1 MKRKWLAVGFASMGV
16 CLAVGLGV
24 GLGVDWDK
32 TDEGAIDEEV
42 SPTPWEDSFRKVPEV
57 Q

>member
-32 TDEGAIDEEV
+32 TDEGALDEEV
-42 SPTPWEDSFRKVPEV
+42 SPTPWEDSFRKVLEV

>member
-1 MKRKWLAVGFASMGV
+1 MKRKWLLFGLGFAGV

-32 TDEGAIDEEV
+32 SDSSAIDEEV
-42 SPTPWEDSFRKVPEV
+42 SQEPWKEDFRNE
-57 Q
+57 